1 VSSLSL
7 FVGLIFVVVFFTL
20 MIFFATVGK
29 ARFKRDLRDISAFT
43 RLRRGIGLAVESGQR
58 LHISL
63 GHGGISGVR
72 GASALVGLS
81 ILRRIARAASISDR
95 PPVATSGD
103 ALVAIL
109 SQDTLQGEY
118 SDIGAESQ
126 YDPTSG
132 QLSGLSPFSYA
143 VGTLPVIYDQHV
155 SVNIIAGSFGSEVAL
170 LTDAAERNGSLSLA
184 GSENLSAQSV
194 LYASAHE
201 PLVGE
206 EFYASG
212 AYIQAGPFHY
222 ASLRAQDILR
232 WVLVGVILV
241 GAALKLAGVL

>member
-1 VSSLSL
+1 MSSLSL
-7 FVGLIFVVVFFTL
+7 FLGLIFVVFFFSL
-20 MIFFATVGK
+20 MVFFATVGK
-29 ARFKRDLRDISAFT
+29 TRFKRELREISAFS
-43 RLRRGIGLAVESGQR
+43 RLRRGVGLAVESGQR
-58 LHISL
+58 LHVSL
-63 GHGGISGVR
+63 GHGGINWLR

-81 ILRRIARAASISDR
+81 VLRRIARAASISDR

-143 VGTLPVIYDQHV
+143 VGTLPVIYDQQV
-155 SVNIIAGSFGSEVAL
+155 SVNILAGSFGSEIAL
-170 LTDAAERNGSLSLA
+170 LTDAAERNNSLSIA
-184 GSENLSAQSV
+184 GSEDLSAQSV
-194 LYASAHE
+194 LFASAHE

-212 AYIQAGPFHY
+212 AYLHAGPFHV

-232 WVLVGVILV
+232 WVVVGVILI
-241 GAALKLAGVL
+241 GAALKLVGVL